1 MYSSLP
7 VYPAPLKETYPK
19 QELVMH
25 SISSRPTPLASDGGT
40 SGHMSS
46 SVSGY
51 PTEANF
57 SSASAQARRPDNYP
71 FISNS
76 SSVQSMQQVSH
87 QMENSDVFWRAEPLQ
102 DFLDFSENIS
112 AQNGQVESSISV
124 MASEEHVK
132 RTNWQE
138 WADQLITTDDA
149 LDSCWSDVLVDGD
162 VPDLKPMVME
172 PSTGVSVPQ
181 TQVPLH
187 HPISSGGSPSPA
199 VPQHKAR
206 MRWTPEHH
214 EAFVEAVNKLGGSE
228 RATPKCV
235 LKLMDVEGLTIY
247 HVKSHLQAWILL
259 FKYRTA
265 RYKPESSEGRPEKKS
280 APVEEITS
288 LDLKNRSMGITEAL
302 KLQMEVQKQLHEQ
315 LEIQRNLQLRIEEQG
330 RYLQMM
336 FEKQKKMDDERLKA
350 SSSNPNEPPTPLPTT
365 VVQASLPSEDST
377 ASKHDY
383 VKTGSGGAS
392 ATTALEETPHDPN
405 ARGSSPRPTKRAR
418 GD

>member
-228 RATPKCV
+228 RA
-235 LKLMDVEGLTIY
+235 
-247 HVKSHLQAWILL
+247 
-259 FKYRTA
+259 F
-265 RYKPESSEGRPEKKS
+265 SSQLWRPEKKS